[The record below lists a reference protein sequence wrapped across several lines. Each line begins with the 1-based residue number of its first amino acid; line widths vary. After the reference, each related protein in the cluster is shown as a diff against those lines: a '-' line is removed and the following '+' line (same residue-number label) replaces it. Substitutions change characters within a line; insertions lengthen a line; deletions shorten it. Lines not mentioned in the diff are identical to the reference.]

1 MIKAIIVILW
11 LYKQSFVGFYHQ
23 VVLKSRFNLPVLRLK
38 QPPSM
43 TNIEYDVR
51 NEQLAL

>member
-38 QPPSM
+38 QPSM
-43 TNIEYDVR
+43 TNLEYDVR